1 MPETMEHRQ
10 AVLRRARRAL
20 HDGQDLPHELR
31 DTIRYSWMR
40 SHLAAAPVDRI
51 TVPYVAVD
59 ATERLFLAAE
69 PILDRFAQQLVGTPV
84 SLVLADRSARVIGRW
99 AGDRSALRRLSRV
112 SVEEGFVLAEDLAGT
127 NGVGTALEALAPV
140 TIYGEEHYAQTLQR
154 LVCVGVPVRHPLTR
168 RIEGVLDLACP
179 TRDANALLM
188 PTALDL
194 CAQIERE
201 LSTHASERDRAVF
214 DEFVARSRVT
224 SAALVALSAQYM
236 MTNAAAAE
244 LFEPRDQAY
253 LWELAQLSLDGATS
267 VTRRVQLRGGGT
279 AMIRCTPI
287 TVGAHPVG
295 ALIEVVQPPRPA
307 RTPGTVQSRRKA
319 LGGAARSAGKSR
331 AAMQLERELAHLAM
345 TKAPRVLFEG
355 APGAGKLYTARRLH
369 ELCRLGTAF
378 TVHPAGLAQ
387 VRGRR
392 AWLGELESLLADE
405 TVTVT
410 ISNVEVLGWRTQRC
424 LADLLAGPTAP
435 GRLVMITRQRERDET
450 TTALT
455 PFVGQAVVCI
465 PPLQQRREDI
475 PDLAYGIMRARGA
488 AARIG
493 NRAMTALMNH
503 PWPGNFP
510 QLQAEL
516 AAAADRSGGRDIS
529 CRHLSA
535 AVRVGLQSRR
545 TLTRLE
551 SIEREAI
558 IEALREHDDNRV
570 QAAQA
575 LGMSRSTLYRRLRL
589 FGLETG
595 RTVL

>member
-20 HDGQDLPHELR
+20 HDGQDLPPELR

-99 AGDRSALRRLSRV
+99 AGDHSALRRLSRV

-140 TIYGEEHYAQTLQR
+140 TIYGEEHYAETLQR

-253 LWELAQLSLDGATS
+253 LWELALQSMDGVTA
-267 VTRRVQLRGGGT
+267 VTRCLQLRGGTT
-279 AMIRCTPI
+279 AMTRCTPI
-287 TVGAHPVG
+287 TIGAHPIG
-295 ALIEVVQPPRPA
+295 ALIEVLQPPRPA
-307 RTPGTVQSRRKA
+307 RTAGTVRAGRKA
-319 LGGAARSAGKSR
+319 PGGAAKSR
-331 AAMQLERELAHLAM
+331 AAAQLERELAHLAAS
-345 TKAPRVLFEG
+345 KATRVLFDGES
-355 APGAGKLYTARRLH
+355 GAGKLYTARRLH
-369 ELCRLGTAF
+369 ELLHLGTTF

-387 VRGRR
+387 VHGSR
-392 AWLGELESLLADE
+392 AWLGELETLLADE

-410 ISNVEVLGWRTQRC
+410 ISNVQVLDRRTQRC
-424 LADLLAGPTAP
+424 LADLLDGPAALS
-435 GRLVMITRQRERDET
+435 RLVMITRQRGGDET
-450 TTALT
+450 RHAVM
-455 PFVGQAVVCI
+455 PFASQAVVCV
-465 PPLQQRREDI
+465 PSLQQRREDI
-475 PDLAYGIMRARGA
+475 PDLAYSILRVRGGSV
-488 AARIG
+488 RIG

-529 CRHLSA
+529 CQHLSA
-535 AVRVGLQSRR
+535 ALRVGLQSRR

-558 IEALREHDDNRV
+558 VEALREHDDNRV

>member
-1 MPETMEHRQ
+1 MEHRQ

-20 HDGQDLPHELR
+20 QDGRDLPRELR

-40 SHLAAAPVDRI
+40 SRLAAAPVDRI
-51 TVPYVAVD
+51 EVPYVAVD
-59 ATERLFLAAE
+59 ATERLFRAAE

-84 SLVLADRSARVIGRW
+84 SLVLADRSARIIGRW

-127 NGVGTALEALAPV
+127 NGVGTALEELAPV
-140 TIYGEEHYAQTLQR
+140 TIYGEEHYAETLQR

-214 DEFVARSRVT
+214 EEFVARSRVT
-224 SAALVALSAQYM
+224 SSALVALSGQYM

-244 LFEPRDQAY
+244 LFDPSDQAR
-253 LWELAQLSLDGATS
+253 LWELALRSLEDTAA
-267 VTRRVQLRGGGT
+267 VTQRLQLRGGAT
-279 AMIRCTPI
+279 AVIRCTPI
-287 TVGAHPVG
+287 TIGAHPIG
-295 ALIEVVQPPRPA
+295 ALIEVLQPHGLA
-307 RTPGTVQSRRKA
+307 RTAGARTKAPGM
-319 LGGAARSAGKSR
+319 AAKSH
-331 AAMQLERELAHLAM
+331 AAAQLERELANVAGGAA
-345 TKAPRVLFEG
+345 TRVLFDGEC
-355 APGAGKLYTARRLH
+355 GAGKLHAARRLH
-369 ELCRLGTAF
+369 ELRGLDT
-378 TVHPAGLAQ
+378 TLRVHPAGLAQ
-387 VRGRR
+387 VRGSRV
-392 AWLGELESLLADE
+392 WLGELEAPLAND

-410 ISNVEVLGWRTQRC
+410 VSNVQVLDRRTQRC
-424 LADLLAGPTAP
+424 LADLLAAP
-435 GRLVMITRQRERDET
+435 MAEARLVMITRQRRSEDT
-450 TTALT
+450 GMPPL
-455 PFVGQAVVCI
+455 PFLSEAVVCV
-465 PPLQQRREDI
+465 PSLQQRREDI
-475 PDLAYGIMRARGA
+475 PDLAHSILRARGLVM
-488 AARIG
+488 RIG
-493 NRAMTALMNH
+493 NRAITALMNH
-503 PWPGNFP
+503 PWPGNIP

-516 AAAADRSGGRDIS
+516 ASAAGQSGGRDIS
-529 CRHLSA
+529 VQHLSA
-535 AVRVGLQSRR
+535 DVRAGLQSRR

-551 SIEREAI
+551 SLEREAI
-558 IEALREHDDNRV
+558 VEALREHDGNRV

-589 FGLETG
+589 FGLEAG

>member
-1 MPETMEHRQ
+1 MEHRQ
-10 AVLRRARRAL
+10 AMIRRARRAL
-20 HDGQDLPHELR
+20 HEGRDLPHELR
-31 DTIRYSWMR
+31 DTIRHSWLR
-40 SHLAAAPVDRI
+40 SRLAAAPVDRI
-51 TVPYVAVD
+51 AVPYVAVD
-59 ATERLFLAAE
+59 ATERLFRAAE

-99 AGDRSALRRLSRV
+99 AGDGSALRRLSRV

-127 NGVGTALEALAPV
+127 NGVGTALEELAPV
-140 TIYGEEHYAQTLQR
+140 TIFGEEHYAETLQR

-179 TRDANALLM
+179 TRDVNALLM

-214 DEFVARSRVT
+214 EEFVARSRVT
-224 SAALVALSAQYM
+224 SAPLVALSGQYM

-253 LWELAQLSLDGATS
+253 LWELALQSLDGVTA
-267 VTRRVQLRGGGT
+267 VTRPLQLRGGGT
-279 AMIRCTPI
+279 TMTRCTPVTI
-287 TVGAHPVG
+287 GTHPVG
-295 ALIEVVQPPRPA
+295 ALIEVLQPPRPGRERRA
-307 RTPGTVQSRRKA
+307 SGKAPRGTVKSP
-319 LGGAARSAGKSR
+319 AAA
-331 AAMQLERELAHLAM
+331 QLEKDVSHVAAS
-345 TKAPRVLFEG
+345 KATRVLFEG
-355 APGAGKLYTARRLH
+355 EAGTGKLDSARRLH
-369 ELCRLGTAF
+369 GLRRLDTAF
-378 TVHPAGLAQ
+378 TVHAAGLAQ
-387 VRGRR
+387 VHGSR
-392 AWLGELESLLADE
+392 AWLGELEALLADE
-405 TVTVT
+405 TVTVA
-410 ISNVEVLGWRTQRC
+410 ISNVQILDRRTQRGV
-424 LADLLAGPTAP
+424 ADLLSGPATLS
-435 GRLVMITRQRERDET
+435 RLVMITRQRVSSQARQ
-450 TTALT
+450 APT
-455 PFVGQAVVCI
+455 PFTSQAAVLV
-465 PPLQQRREDI
+465 PSLRQRREDI
-475 PDLAYGIMRARGA
+475 PDLAHGILRALGG

-493 NRAMTALMNH
+493 HRAMTALTNH

-516 AAAADRSGGRDIS
+516 GGAADRSGGRDIS
-529 CRHLSA
+529 CQHLSA
-535 AVRVGLQSRR
+535 EIRAGVQSRR

-551 SIEREAI
+551 SLEREAI
-558 IEALREHDDNRV
+558 AEALREHDGNRV

>member
-1 MPETMEHRQ
+1 MEHRQ
-10 AVLRRARRAL
+10 AVLRQARRAL
-20 HDGQDLPHELR
+20 HDGRDLPHELP

-40 SHLAAAPVDRI
+40 SRLAAAPVDRI
-51 TVPYVAVD
+51 AVPYVAVD

-140 TIYGEEHYAQTLQR
+140 TIYGEEHYAESLQR

-188 PTALDL
+188 PTAMDL

-253 LWELAQLSLDGATS
+253 LWELALQSMDGVTA
-267 VTRRVQLRGGGT
+267 VTRRLQLRGGTT
-279 AMIRCTPI
+279 AMTRCTPI
-287 TVGAHPVG
+287 TIGAHPIG
-295 ALIEVVQPPRPA
+295 ALIEVLQPPRPA
-307 RTPGTVQSRRKA
+307 RTVRAARKA
-319 LGGAARSAGKSR
+319 PGGAAKSR
-331 AAMQLERELAHLAM
+331 AAAQLERELAHLAAS
-345 TKAPRVLFEG
+345 KATRVLFDGES
-355 APGAGKLYTARRLH
+355 GAGKLYTARRLH
-369 ELCRLGTAF
+369 ELRHLGTTF
-378 TVHPAGLAQ
+378 TLHPAGLAQ
-387 VRGRR
+387 VHGSR
-392 AWLGELESLLADE
+392 AWLGELETLLADE

-410 ISNVEVLGWRTQRC
+410 ISNVQVLDRRTQRC
-424 LADLLAGPTAP
+424 LADLLDGPAALS
-435 GRLVMITRQRERDET
+435 RLVMITRQRGGDET
-450 TTALT
+450 PQAMV
-455 PFVGQAVVCI
+455 PFASQAVVSV
-465 PPLQQRREDI
+465 PSLQQRREDI
-475 PDLAYGIMRARGA
+475 PDLAYGILRARAGSV
-488 AARIG
+488 RIG

-510 QLQAEL
+510 QLRAEL
-516 AAAADRSGGRDIS
+516 ADAADRSGGKDIS
-529 CRHLSA
+529 CEHLSA
-535 AVRVGLQSRR
+535 DVRVGLQSRR

-551 SIEREAI
+551 SLEREAI
-558 IEALREHDDNRV
+558 AEALREHDNNKV

-575 LGMSRSTLYRRLRL
+575 LGLSRSTLYRRLRL

-595 RTVL
+595 RTVV